1 MKHKEELIWIYK
13 SEDCALK
20 YVHPYCTMPIF
31 FVKTPQE
38 LKKFCVPGYNCRY
51 CVGAVAGCPVAT
63 MSNFFGHGLKAGL
76 YSVPFY
82 VMVTFLLI
90 SLMLARIICG
100 WLCPMGLIQDL
111 LYKIPTPKLPKSVW
125 TRRLS
130 YLKYVVLVIFVIAI
144 PIYMVNVQGS
154 GAHYL
159 CRNFCVVTLPAA
171 VSGLAKAKASLL
183 NTPRVLLG
191 ILVFGSSIFIYRTFC
206 RFLCP
211 LGAWYSLFNKISA
224 YAIKVDEKQC
234 IYCNKCIRTCLMDCE
249 KVGDRECIACG
260 KCLPGCPTKAISYG
274 WRYKRQGATLREM
287 KE

>member
-1 MKHKEELIWIYK
+1 MINMDLQIRRLCTQI
-13 SEDCALK
+13 CASVL
-20 YVHPYCTMPIF
+20 YNANF

-51 CVGAVAGCPVAT
+51 CVGAVTGCPVAS
-63 MSNFFGHGLKAGL
+63 MCNFFGKGLKA
-76 YSVPFY
+76 VPFY
-82 VMVTFLLI
+82 VVLTFLLI

-111 LYKIPTPKLPKSVW
+111 LYRIPTPKLPKSVW
-125 TRRLS
+125 TKRLS
-130 YLKYVVLVIFVIAI
+130 YLKYVVLAIFVIAI
-144 PIYMVNVQGS
+144 PIYMVNVYGK

-159 CRNFCVVTLPAA
+159 CHNFCVVTLPAA
-171 VSGLAKAKASLL
+171 VAGLAKAKTSLL

-191 ILVFGSSIFIYRTFC
+191 IMVFGSAIFIYRTFC

-211 LGAWYSLFNKISA
+211 LGAWYSLFNKISI
-224 YAIKVDEKQC
+224 YAIKVDEKKC
-234 IYCNKCIRTCLMDCE
+234 INCKKCIRTCLMDCE

-274 WRYKRQGATLREM
+274 LRYKRQ
-287 KE
+287 